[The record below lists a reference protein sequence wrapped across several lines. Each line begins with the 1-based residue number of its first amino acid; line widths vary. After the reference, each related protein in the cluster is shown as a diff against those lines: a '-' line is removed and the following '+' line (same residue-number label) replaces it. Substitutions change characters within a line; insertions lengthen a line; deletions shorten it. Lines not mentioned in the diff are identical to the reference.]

1 MCVTNIYVCLLC
13 REFFF
18 FSPNKTKSFN
28 SSENEIVIYTGTGDT
43 HFGLQWVQISISLA
57 CYDAAF
63 PNISIFIQIS

>member
-1 MCVTNIYVCLLC
+1 MCVTNICLFTLQGK
-13 REFFF
+13 FF

-28 SSENEIVIYTGTGDT
+28 SSENEIIIYTGTGDT
-43 HFGLQWVQISISLA
+43 HSGLQWVQISISLA